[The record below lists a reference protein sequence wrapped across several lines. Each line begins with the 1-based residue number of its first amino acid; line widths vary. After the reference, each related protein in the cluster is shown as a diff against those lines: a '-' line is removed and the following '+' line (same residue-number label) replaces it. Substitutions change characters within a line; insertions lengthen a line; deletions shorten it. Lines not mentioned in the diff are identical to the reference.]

1 VLTLLRYIKIQKLK
15 VYPITGQ
22 NKEVYYWIAILFSNS
37 LGTAFGDYLSDVI
50 GLSSYINGAFVTA
63 GII

>member
-1 VLTLLRYIKIQKLK
+1 VLTLLLWYKKIQKLK

-22 NKEVYYWIAILFSNS
+22 NKEVYYWFFFSNS

-50 GLSSYINGAFVTA
+50 GLSYINGAFVTA